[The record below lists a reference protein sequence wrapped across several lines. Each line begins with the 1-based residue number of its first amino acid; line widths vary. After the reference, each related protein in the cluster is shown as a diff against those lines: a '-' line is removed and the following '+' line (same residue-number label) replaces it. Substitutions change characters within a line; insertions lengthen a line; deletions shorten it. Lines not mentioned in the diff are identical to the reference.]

1 MRRRNERKSSKRL
14 PQNPTGNR
22 QSLISCKSDD
32 KCYCSLVEEDNLG
45 TAGEED
51 SPHTHSDTTWCD
63 TDSCISASKCY
74 CKRTEHNNSDGR
86 LMENNNKNKSH
97 KRKSRSTTRKTSDK
111 LGVDYEL
118 FNINGNGNSK
128 PVQSHE
134 ALSVKKSVEAAAIFA
149 DVKLSQTTDI
159 KSLCPNSNARNSS
172 CRSYSVAA
180 RKQSHSYRKRESFS
194 IGRRNEMNAAPLH
207 SFSSSSSQK
216 SCSADDL
223 LKQLSYIEKN
233 IARAASVHSGK
244 SKTREIIL
252 RENFQNNYQSMRAVS
267 ASLEDTLGYL
277 P

>member
-1 MRRRNERKSSKRL
+1 M
-14 PQNPTGNR
+14 NR

-32 KCYCSLVEEDNLG
+32 KCYCSLVEEEIPN
-45 TAGEED
+45 TADEEE
-51 SPHTHSDTTWCD
+51 TANAHSDTTWCD

-74 CKRTEHNNSDGR
+74 CKQIEHRSTISR
-86 LMENNNKNKSH
+86 PMESNGKNKSTT
-97 KRKSRSTTRKTSDK
+97 KRRSRSMTRKAAEK
-111 LGVDYEL
+111 LAVDYEL
-118 FNINGNGNSK
+118 FNINGSNK
-128 PVQSHE
+128 HIQSHE

-159 KSLCPNSNARNSS
+159 KSMCSGVPTKLKSVDSS
-172 CRSYSVAA
+172 RSYSVAA
-180 RKQSHSYRKRESFS
+180 RKQSQSYRKRESFS
-194 IGRRNEMNAAPLH
+194 IGRKNERNLLAP
-207 SFSSSSSQK
+207 FQNYSSNTLSSQK

-223 LKQLSYIEKN
+223 LKQLTYIEKN

-244 SKTREIIL
+244 SKTRDIIL

>member
-1 MRRRNERKSSKRL
+1 M
-14 PQNPTGNR
+14 NR

-32 KCYCSLVEEDNLG
+32 KCYCSLVEEDNQV
-45 TAGEED
+45 TAAEDD

-74 CKRTEHNNSDGR
+74 CKRIEHNGPGPRPMDANH
-86 LMENNNKNKSH
+86 KSKPH
-97 KRKSRSTTRKTSDK
+97 KSRRSRSTTRKPNDK
-111 LGVDYEL
+111 FGVDYEL
-118 FNINGNGNSK
+118 FNINSNGNTK

-159 KSLCPNSNARNSS
+159 KSLCANASNRSGS
-172 CRSYSVAA
+172 CRSYSVAS

-194 IGRRNEMNAAPLH
+194 IGRRNEMNAVPALQ
-207 SFSSSSSQK
+207 SLSSSSSQK

-244 SKTREIIL
+244 SKTRDIIL